1 MFKFVFVVELLDTVG
16 DWSG

>member
-16 DWSG
+16 D